1 MKQFSFPKSKR
12 LVKNKQFKD
21 VLANKTCAS
30 DELLMVYS
38 VKNDCG
44 LTRLGV
50 SIGKSCGGAVT
61 RNRLKRLIREAFRLN
76 QHQLPSGVDYMVMI
90 SPQWLK
96 VEQDGKKAVK
106 ELKLDQVTNSLLSLA
121 VKAVR
126 KIT

>member
-44 LTRLGV
+44 LARLGV
-50 SIGKSCGGAVT
+50 SIGKSCGDAVT

-106 ELKLDQVTNSLLSLA
+106 ELKLDQVTNSLSSLA

>member
-44 LTRLGV
+44 LARLGV
-50 SIGKSCGGAVT
+50 SIGKSCGDAVT

-96 VEQDGKKAVK
+96 VKQDRKKAAK
-106 ELKLDQVTNSLLSLA
+106 DLKLDQVSCSLLSLA

>member
-12 LVKNKQFKD
+12 LVKNKQFKA

-30 DELLMVYS
+30 DGLLMIYS

-50 SIGKSCGGAVT
+50 SIGKSCGDAVT

-96 VEQDGKKAVK
+96 VEQDRKKAVK
-106 ELKLDQVTNSLLSLA
+106 ELKLDQISNSLLSLA

>member
-30 DELLMVYS
+30 DELLIVYS

-96 VEQDGKKAVK
+96 VEQDNKKAVK
-106 ELKLDQVTNSLLSLA
+106 ELKLDQITNSLLSLA